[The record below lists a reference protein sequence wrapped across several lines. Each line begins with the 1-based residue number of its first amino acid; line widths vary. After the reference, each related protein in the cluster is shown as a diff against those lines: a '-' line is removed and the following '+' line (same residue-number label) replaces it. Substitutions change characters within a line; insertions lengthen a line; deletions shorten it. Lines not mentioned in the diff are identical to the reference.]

1 MIAGLE
7 ILNLHAQGGMAEVY
21 RARGKGADGRT
32 WHYAV
37 KRILPELTQN
47 ETMLEMFIEEARVAS
62 LLTHPNIVRVYDL
75 ARSDTGDYFIVMEFL
90 EGRDVAD
97 IIGVT
102 AERDASMPLWMAIHI
117 AREVLQALVY
127 ASSQATDRDGRL
139 LGLIH
144 RDISPPNIF
153 LCSDGQVKL
162 TDFGVAKVKQSQV
175 LTQVGVTKGKFGYM
189 SPEQLT
195 GETLDPR
202 SDLYNVGIL
211 LYEMI
216 TARRLFMADTPSM
229 FLQAMLKAEVPP
241 LDPGLGVPHDLEAL
255 LRRALA
261 RERDQRP
268 ESAAV
273 FLADLTR
280 VATRN
285 RMVATRAN
293 VADEL
298 KALFA
303 DDTARGAAAPGST
316 LPPELAGRRSMRPPQ
331 RLSSIADAAPEAV
344 RRAEP
349 SRPLVRTL
357 TPPPARL
364 PTPLPALLPA
374 PLPTPLPTRLP
385 TPLPTRLPMPSS
397 RAQSPPPKAAPAP
410 TPMPRAPL
418 PTAPPPTPRAATPMV
433 RPAMQVAPRPLSDV
447 TDLAPAHAPPV
458 SQPEPNYHRAPPIL
472 PPEEP
477 PPARRAPSRSP
488 VPSAPASST
497 SRSSAPRPAEGRA
510 AEPDRAPMVRS
521 VLTRLPDP
529 EVTAPRPAVARLP
542 DSELTPPA
550 RSAVA
555 RLPDPEPTSPGVA
568 TSSPPPVATGM
579 KQAPIRP
586 GTKQVKLLPDDEA
599 EPNTLPPEHTDV
611 ARPAVREPPVPST
624 RKPAPASAA
633 DARPAVKGSKRV
645 VPLGGAPKK

>member
-47 ETMLEMFIEEARVAS
+47 ETLLEMFVEEARVAS
-62 LLTHPNIVRVYDL
+62 LLTHQNIVRVYDL

-90 EGRDVAD
+90 EGKDVAD
-97 IIGVT
+97 VIGATV
-102 AERDASMPLWMAIHI
+102 ERDASMPLWMAIHI

-127 ASSQATDRDGRL
+127 ASTQATDRDGRA

-195 GETLDPR
+195 GEVLDPR

-211 LYEMI
+211 LYEMM
-216 TARRLFMADTPSM
+216 TAKRLFMAETPSM

-241 LDPGLGVPHDLEAL
+241 LDPGLGVPHDLEVL
-255 LRRALA
+255 MRRALA

-268 ESAAV
+268 ESAAA

-298 KALFA
+298 KALFV

-316 LPPELAGRRSMRPPQ
+316 LPPELAGKRSLRPPH
-331 RLSSIADAAPEAV
+331 RLTSMADAAPAAV

-349 SRPLVRTL
+349 SRPRMRTV

-364 PTPLPALLPA
+364 PTPLPAPPPTPTPLPA
-374 PLPTPLPTRLP
+374 PLPRL
-385 TPLPTRLPMPSS
+385 
-397 RAQSPPPKAAPAP
+397 
-410 TPMPRAPL
+410 PL
-418 PTAPPPTPRAATPMV
+418 PTAPPPTPRAASPVV
-433 RPAMQVAPRPLSDV
+433 RPAMQSAQGHGHDL
-447 TDLAPAHAPPV
+447 TDPSAVRERSV
-458 SQPEPNYHRAPPIL
+458 SRPEPNYHRAPPVL
-472 PPEEP
+472 PPEDP
-477 PPARRAPSRSP
+477 PPARRAPSRP
-488 VPSAPASST
+488 PPPSAPPSST
-497 SRSSAPRPAEGRA
+497 RSSAPRPTA
-510 AEPDRAPMVRS
+510 APAPESTSPSRLAVA
-521 VLTRLPDP
+521 RLPDTEP
-529 EVTAPRPAVARLP
+529 PQGRPAVARLP
-542 DSELTPPA
+542 AAEPA
-550 RSAVA
+550 PSRSSSVA
-555 RLPDPEPTSPGVA
+555 RLPDAEQPRVRSGGARAADPEPTPAVA
-568 TSSPPPVATGM
+568 TASPPPVATGM
-579 KQAPIRP
+579 RSAPVRP
-586 GTKQVKLLPDDEA
+586 GTKQVLLLPEDDA
-599 EPNTLPPEHTDV
+599 DPSTVPPEHTDV
-611 ARPAVREPPVPST
+611 ARPAVREVPPAREPSARST
-624 RKPAPASAA
+624 APASAG
-633 DARPAVKGSKRV
+633 DLRPAVKGSKRV